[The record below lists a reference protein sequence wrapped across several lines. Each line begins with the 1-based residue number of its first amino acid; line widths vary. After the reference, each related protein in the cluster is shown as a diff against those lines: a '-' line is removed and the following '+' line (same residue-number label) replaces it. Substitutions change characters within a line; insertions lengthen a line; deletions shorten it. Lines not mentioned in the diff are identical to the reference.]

1 MVVLR
6 NTALKN
12 NLDEIM
18 SDNAYIKKLVRDE
31 VRALSAYHVPNP
43 GDAIKLDA
51 MENPYQFPPELV
63 EKWLA
68 LLKVADLNRYPDPA
82 AQELKQAIRTAM
94 NIPEGMELLLGNGS
108 DEIIQIIIMALA
120 KSGAVVMAPEPTFV
134 MYKMIATFC
143 NVGYSGVPLNNDFSL
158 DMPAMRK
165 NMQEQQPGV
174 IFLAWPN
181 NPTGN
186 LFAEADV
193 IEIIENASG
202 LVVVDEAYTSFAEV
216 SFMDKVADYDNLV
229 VMRTVSKSG
238 LAGLRLGYLAGSAA
252 WINEFDKVR
261 MPYNINVLTQLS
273 AKFALEHIE
282 VLDEQ
287 AAKLRTARTDLMQAL
302 NDVDG
307 IEAFDSAANFILF
320 RIENASDIFACL
332 KAKNVLI
339 KNLDPAGG
347 ALANCLRVTVST
359 PEENTA
365 FIETLKTCLS

>member
-1 MVVLR
+1 MS
-6 NTALKN
+6 N
-12 NLDEIM
+12 NP
-18 SDNAYIKKLVRDE
+18 YIQKLVREE

-43 GDAIKLDA
+43 GNATKLDA
-51 MENPYQFPPELV
+51 MENPYQFPAELV

-68 LLKVADLNRYPDPA
+68 VLEKADLNRYPDPS
-82 AQELKQAIRTAM
+82 AQELKQVIRTAM
-94 NIPEGMELLLGNGS
+94 NIPENMELLLGNGS

-134 MYKMIATFC
+134 MYKMISTFC
-143 NVGYSGVPLNNDFSL
+143 NVAYAGVPLKNDFSL
-158 DMPAMRK
+158 DMPAMRAA
-165 NMQEQQPGV
+165 MQEQQPAV

-186 LFAEADV
+186 LFAEEDV

-216 SFMDKVADYDNLV
+216 SFMDKLSQYDNLV

-252 WINEFDKVR
+252 WLNEFDKVR

-273 AKFALEHIE
+273 AKFALEHVE
-282 VLDEQ
+282 VLNEQ
-287 AAKLRTARTDLMQAL
+287 AAKLRAARTELMQAL
-302 NDVDG
+302 KEIQGV
-307 IEAFDSAANFILF
+307 EAFDSAANFILF
-320 RIENASDIFACL
+320 RIDNASDVFACL
-332 KAKNVLI
+332 KEKNILI

-359 PEENTA
+359 PEENA
-365 FIETLKTCLS
+365 DFLSALKACLA

>member
-1 MVVLR
+1 MDD
-6 NTALKN
+6 K
-12 NLDEIM
+12 IQ
-18 SDNAYIKKLVRDE
+18 KLVRDE

-63 EKWLA
+63 EQWLA
-68 LLKVADLNRYPDPA
+68 VLKGADLNRYPDPSA
-82 AQELKQAIRTAM
+82 RELKQAIRNAM
-94 NIPEGMELLLGNGS
+94 HIPENMELLLGNGS

-143 NVGYSGVPLNNDFSL
+143 NVAYEGVPLKNDFSL
-158 DMPAMRK
+158 DMPAMRTA
-165 NMQEQQPGV
+165 MQEQQPAV

-186 LFAEADV
+186 LFSEADI
-193 IEIIENASG
+193 IEIIENAPG

-216 SFMDKVADYDNLV
+216 SFMDKLADYDNLV

-252 WINEFDKVR
+252 WLNEFDKVR

-273 AKFALEHIE
+273 AKFALEHVD
-282 VLDEQ
+282 VLDAQ
-287 AAKLRTARTDLMQAL
+287 AAKLRVERTNLMQAL
-302 NDVDG
+302 NQIKGV
-307 IEAFDSAANFILF
+307 EVFESAANFILF
-320 RIENASDIFACL
+320 RIENASASFAYL
-332 KAKNVLI
+332 KDKNILI

-359 PEENTA
+359 PEENSA
-365 FIETLKTCLS
+365 FLNALKSCIA

>member
-1 MVVLR
+1 MMP
-6 NTALKN
+6 N
-12 NLDEIM
+12 NP
-18 SDNAYIKKLVRDE
+18 YIEKLVRDE

-51 MENPYQFPPELV
+51 MENPYQFPPELI
-63 EKWLA
+63 EQWLA
-68 LLKVADLNRYPDPA
+68 VLKTADLNRYPDPA
-82 AQELKQAIRTAM
+82 AQQLKQQLRTAM
-94 NIPEGMELLLGNGS
+94 RIPENMELLLGNGS

-134 MYKMIATFC
+134 MYRMIATFC
-143 NVGYSGVPLNNDFSL
+143 NVAYAGVPLNNDFSL
-158 DMPAMRK
+158 DMPAMRAAIK
-165 NMQEQQPGV
+165 EQQPAV

-202 LVVVDEAYTSFAEV
+202 LVVVDEAYTSFAQV
-216 SFMDKVADYDNLV
+216 SFMDKLADYENLV

-252 WINEFDKVR
+252 WLNEFDKVR
-261 MPYNINVLTQLS
+261 MPYNINILTQLS
-273 AKFALEHIE
+273 AKFALEHVD

-287 AAKLRTARTDLMQAL
+287 AAKLRAARSDLMISL
-302 NDVDG
+302 NDIQGV
-307 IEAFDSAANFILF
+307 EAFDSAANFILF
-320 RIENASDIFACL
+320 RLQNASDIFTCL
-332 KAKNVLI
+332 KARNILI

-347 ALANCLRVTVST
+347 ALTNCLRVTVST
-359 PEENTA
+359 PEENKHFLTA
-365 FIETLKTCLS
+365 LKECLT

>member
-1 MVVLR
+1 MDDKIQ
-6 NTALKN
+6 N
-12 NLDEIM
+12 
-18 SDNAYIKKLVRDE
+18 LVRDE

-51 MENPYQFPPELV
+51 MENPYQFPAKLV
-63 EKWLA
+63 EQWLA
-68 LLKVADLNRYPDPA
+68 VLQTADLNRYPDPS

-94 NIPEGMELLLGNGS
+94 HIPENMELLLGNGS

-143 NVGYSGVPLNNDFSL
+143 NVDYVGVPLKNDFSL
-158 DMPAMRK
+158 DMPAMRTA
-165 NMQEQQPGV
+165 MDEEQPAV

-186 LFAEADV
+186 LFSENDV
-193 IEIIENASG
+193 TDIIENAPG

-216 SFMDKVADYDNLV
+216 SFMDKLEKYDNLV

-252 WINEFDKVR
+252 WLNEFDKVR

-273 AKFALEHIE
+273 AKFALEHID

-287 AAKLRTARTDLMQAL
+287 AAKLRAARTELMQGL
-302 NDVDG
+302 NSIDG
-307 IEAFDSAANFILF
+307 VEAFESAANFILF
-320 RIENASDIFACL
+320 RVTNANDVFACL
-332 KAKNVLI
+332 KDKNILI
-339 KNLDPAGG
+339 KNLGPTGG
-347 ALANCLRVTVST
+347 VLANYLRVTVST
-359 PEENTA
+359 KEENSA
-365 FIETLKTCLS
+365 FLNALGACLD

>member
-1 MVVLR
+1 M
-6 NTALKN
+6 
-12 NLDEIM
+12 
-18 SDNAYIKKLVRDE
+18 DNPYTKKLVRDD

-63 EKWLA
+63 DKWLSV
-68 LLKVADLNRYPDPA
+68 LKDADLNRYPDPS
-82 AQELKQAIRTAM
+82 AQELKKAIRIAM

-120 KSGAVVMAPEPTFV
+120 KSDAVVMAPEPTFV

-143 NVGYSGVPLNNDFSL
+143 NVGYAGVPLKNDFSL

-165 NMQEQQPGV
+165 IMQEQQPAV

-186 LFAEADV
+186 LFSEADV
-193 IEIIENASG
+193 IEIIESASG

-216 SFMDKVADYDNLV
+216 SFMDKLADYDNLV

-252 WINEFDKVR
+252 WLNEFDKVR

-273 AKFALEHIE
+273 AKFALEHVD

-287 AAKLRTARTDLMQAL
+287 AAKLRAARTDLMQAL
-302 NDVDG
+302 NDIDG

-332 KAKNVLI
+332 KAKDVLI

-359 PEENTA
+359 PEENSV
-365 FIETLKTCLS
+365 FIETLKICLS

>member
-1 MVVLR
+1 MP
-6 NTALKN
+6 KN
-12 NLDEIM
+12 P
-18 SDNAYIKKLVRDE
+18 YIKELVRDE

-43 GDAIKLDA
+43 GDAVKLDA
-51 MENPYQFPPELV
+51 MENPYQLPAKLV
-63 EKWLA
+63 EQWLA
-68 LLKVADLNRYPDPA
+68 VLKGADLNRYPDPSA
-82 AQELKQAIRTAM
+82 RELKQQLRTAM
-94 NIPEGMELLLGNGS
+94 HIPDNMELLLGNGS

-134 MYKMIATFC
+134 MYRMIATFC
-143 NVGYSGVPLNNDFSL
+143 NVAYAGVPLKEDFNL
-158 DMPAMRK
+158 DMPAMR
-165 NMQEQQPGV
+165 EAIDAQQPAV

-193 IEIIENASG
+193 IEIIEKAPG

-216 SFMDKVADYDNLV
+216 SFMDKLADYDNLL

-252 WINEFDKVR
+252 WLNEFDKVR

-273 AKFALEHIE
+273 AKFALEHLS

-287 AAKLRTARTDLMQAL
+287 AAKLRAARTDLMQSLNAL
-302 NDVDG
+302 QGV
-307 IEAFDSAANFILF
+307 EAFDSAANFILF
-320 RIENASDIFACL
+320 RLDNASDVFACL
-332 KAKNVLI
+332 KQHNILI
-339 KNLDPAGG
+339 KNLDPVGG

-359 PEENTA
+359 PEENTTFLTA
-365 FIETLKTCLS
+365 LKSCLA

>member
-1 MVVLR
+1 MDDKIQ
-6 NTALKN
+6 N
-12 NLDEIM
+12 
-18 SDNAYIKKLVRDE
+18 LVREE

-63 EKWLA
+63 EQWLSV
-68 LLKVADLNRYPDPA
+68 LKTADLNRYPDPSA
-82 AQELKQAIRTAM
+82 RELKQVIRTAM
-94 NIPEGMELLLGNGS
+94 HIPENMELLLGNGS

-134 MYKMIATFC
+134 MYKMITTFC
-143 NVGYSGVPLNNDFSL
+143 NVGYAGVPLENDFSL
-158 DMPAMRK
+158 DMPAMRAA
-165 NMQEQQPGV
+165 MQEQKPAV

-193 IEIIENASG
+193 IEIIENAPG

-216 SFMDKVADYDNLV
+216 SFMDKLADYDNLV

-252 WINEFDKVR
+252 WLDEFDKVR

-273 AKFALEHIE
+273 AKFALENVT

-287 AAKLRTARTDLMQAL
+287 AAKLRAARSELMQAL
-302 NDVDG
+302 NDIKG
-307 IEAFDSAANFILF
+307 IEAFESAANFILF
-320 RIENASDIFACL
+320 RIANASDVFACL
-332 KAKNVLI
+332 KDKNILI

-359 PEENTA
+359 PEENSA
-365 FIETLKTCLS
+365 FLSALKSCIA

>member
-1 MVVLR
+1 MDDKIQ
-6 NTALKN
+6 N
-12 NLDEIM
+12 
-18 SDNAYIKKLVRDE
+18 LVRDE

-51 MENPYQFPPELV
+51 MENPYQFPEELV
-63 EKWLA
+63 EQWLA
-68 LLKVADLNRYPDPA
+68 VLQTADLNRYPDPS
-82 AQELKQAIRTAM
+82 AQELKQAIRAAM
-94 NIPEGMELLLGNGS
+94 NIPEKMELLLGNGS

-134 MYKMIATFC
+134 MYKMISTFC
-143 NVGYSGVPLNNDFSL
+143 NVDYVGVPLNNDFSL
-158 DMPAMRK
+158 DMPAMRAA
-165 NMQEQQPGV
+165 MDEEQPAV

-186 LFAEADV
+186 LFSEND
-193 IEIIENASG
+193 ITDIIENASG

-216 SFMDKVADYDNLV
+216 SFMDKLEKYDNLV

-252 WINEFDKVR
+252 WLNEFDKVR

-273 AKFALEHIE
+273 AKFALEHVD

-287 AAKLRTARTDLMQAL
+287 AAKLRAARTELMQSL
-302 NDVDG
+302 NDIKG
-307 IEAFDSAANFILF
+307 TEAFESAANFILF
-320 RIENASDIFACL
+320 RTAKASDVFACL
-332 KAKNVLI
+332 KDKNILI
-339 KNLDPAGG
+339 KNLAPAGG

-359 PEENTA
+359 PEENA
-365 FIETLKTCLS
+365 DFLSALKACL